1 MSWIQD
7 NKVPAAILG
16 VSGAGVIGLG
26 VLLYTAY
33 GSYSDSLATFDTVN
47 ASLATLKGAPLAP
60 TQQNLAAKKALV
72 DEYQAAAGKLNLVLT
87 KLQVPDQ
94 PTTDTDF
101 QAKLKAKIADAKKK
115 AAELK
120 VGLPAEFNLAFD
132 KYTSELPKSN
142 EVATELSGYLN
153 AVDEIVRLLM
163 VSGIRRIDVL
173 ERSDLP
179 SESDAAPAPK
189 APARQAQA
197 QRTPPAGRPGTPGRA
212 TAAPVAEK
220 ATTAHQVR
228 VVLTA
233 DQAALQLI
241 ISKLANPSD
250 MPEMPYFPVLRL
262 LRIENERQDGPL
274 RSEMAAATAG
284 PIDPVTGM
292 PATAKQ
298 PASQT
303 PTAEGAAPAAQ
314 SNVIPTATP
323 APPDSVP
330 VLGKEGIRAF
340 LEIDLVKFLQ
350 PAAPAAPAATP
361 QRTR

>member
-16 VSGAGVIGLG
+16 VSGVGVIGLG
-26 VLLYTAY
+26 VLLFNAY
-33 GSYSDSLATFDTVN
+33 GSYSDNLATFDSVN
-47 ASLATLKGAPLAP
+47 NSLASLKGAPLAP
-60 TQQNLAAKKALV
+60 TQENLAAKKALV
-72 DEYQAAAGKLNLVLT
+72 DEYQASASKLNLVLT

-115 AAELK
+115 ASELK
-120 VGLPAEFNLAFD
+120 VLLPAEFNLAFD

-163 VSGIRRIDVL
+163 VSGIKRIDVL

-189 APARQAQA
+189 TPPRQA
-197 QRTPPAGRPGTPGRA
+197 QRTPAGRPGTPVRA
-212 TAAPVAEK
+212 AAAPVAEK
-220 ATTAHQVR
+220 ATSAHQVR

-241 ISKLANPSD
+241 MSKLANPSD

-262 LRIENERQDGPL
+262 LRIENERQEGPL
-274 RSEMAAATAG
+274 RSEVAAATAG
-284 PIDPVTGM
+284 PIDPVTGLPVAAKP
-292 PATAKQ
+292 PAP
-298 PASQT
+298 PAAT
-303 PTAEGAAPAAQ
+303 PEGTAPAAP
-314 SNVIPTATP
+314 SNVIAAATP
-323 APPDSVP
+323 APADSVP
-330 VLGKEGIRAF
+330 VLGKEAIRAF